1 MSQVA
6 AQAYLNTRV
15 SVMAARLF
23 APGLI
28 ERLPHLPLPALAD
41 EFGLAAL
48 LEDQAEPA
56 VLRRAAEQSLFQLLL
71 SELLVLTHPMNAVER
86 ALVLDW
92 GRKYALYN
100 LKTLIR
106 GKLHDL
112 DRREINDNLFE
123 LPAHIRLPD
132 KELFGA
138 ENVLELLRQ
147 LEAGPQRHIARQ
159 AREVYEQQREPFALE
174 AAIDQRYFIGLV
186 RRAQVFD
193 EPHREWLR
201 RLISAELDR
210 IGLLWL
216 LRFRFTYG
224 LSPSETYYWL
234 VPSMRLLTRERLL
247 HLVDLDSFEQVL
259 EALPEPLH
267 SLCAD
272 CRSIAEVQPRL
283 ARHAIDEVRLV
294 LARSPSG
301 VARALAYLMLRE
313 TDLLRLF
320 AVIQGRL
327 LGFDDQIIQHALA
340 QIEPGVTGS

>member
-6 AQAYLNTRV
+6 DQAYLNTRV

-23 APGLI
+23 APSLV
-28 ERLPHLPLPALAD
+28 ERLAHLPLSALAD

-48 LEDQAEPA
+48 LDDQAAPA
-56 VLRRAAEQSLFQLLL
+56 ARRRAVEQSLFQLLL
-71 SELLVLTHPMNAVER
+71 SELLVLTRPMNANER
-86 ALVLDW
+86 ALMFDW

-123 LPAHIRLPD
+123 LPAHIRLAD

-147 LEAGPQRHIARQ
+147 LEAGPQRQIARQ

-174 AAIDQRYFIGLV
+174 ATIDQRYFIGLV
-186 RRAQVFD
+186 RRVQVFD
-193 EPHREWLR
+193 EPHRQWLR

-247 HLVDLDSFEQVL
+247 HLVDLDGFEQVL
-259 EALPEPLH
+259 EALPEPLRTR
-267 SLCAD
+267 CAD
-272 CRSIAEVQPRL
+272 CRSIAEIQPHL
-283 ARHAIDEVRLV
+283 ARHSLDEIRLV
-294 LARSPSG
+294 LARSPSA

-313 TDLLRLF
+313 ADLLRLF

-327 LGFDDQIIQHALA
+327 LGFDDRIIQHALA
-340 QIEPGVTGS
+340 QIEPGVPGS